1 MRKNQEEI
9 DKTEG
14 KMIGRKKSK
23 QMTPIQKV
31 SSFFFALETPDPGSM
46 MIMMMTAMMMTAMMM

>member
-46 MIMMMTAMMMTAMMM
+46 MIMMMTAMMM